1 MTNVHEAI
9 TKHSTAQHE
18 VVKTFVGLEQKREQ
32 LNDEAVSLAKLN
44 QEFTVDKI
52 NKVTIEINKLA
63 QKGIVPLRKL
73 LTVDM
78 VKEYA
83 FRK

>member
-1 MTNVHEAI
+1 MTNVHEEI
-9 TKHSTAQHE
+9 TKHSKAQHE
-18 VVKTFVGLEQKREQ
+18 IVKTFLGLEQQRE
-32 LNDEAVSLAKLN
+32 LFIDEAVALAKQN
-44 QEFTVDKI
+44 KEFTVEKI
-52 NKVTIEINKLA
+52 NRVTTEINKLA

-73 LTVDM
+73 VTSDM

>member
-1 MTNVHEAI
+1 MSNVHEAI
-9 TKHSTAQHE
+9 TKHSNAQHE
-18 VVKTFVGLEQKREQ
+18 IVKTFVGLEQRRE
-32 LNDEAVSLAKLN
+32 LFIDEAVALAKQN
-44 QEFTVDKI
+44 KEFTVDKI
-52 NKVTIEINKLA
+52 NQVTLEMNKLA

-73 LTVDM
+73 VTVDM

>member
-1 MTNVHEAI
+1 MSNVHEAI
-9 TKHSTAQHE
+9 TKHSNSQHE
-18 VVKTFVGLEQKREQ
+18 VVKTFVGLEQKRE
-32 LNDEAVSLAKLN
+32 LFIDEAVALAKQN

-52 NKVTIEINKLA
+52 NKVTSEMNKLA
-63 QKGIVPLRKL
+63 KKGIVPLRRL
-73 LTVDM
+73 VTVDM

>member
-9 TKHSTAQHE
+9 TKHSNAQHE

-32 LNDEAVSLAKLN
+32 FIDEAVALAKQH
-44 QEFTVDKI
+44 QEFTVDNI
-52 NKVTIEINKLA
+52 NKVTIEMNKLA

-73 LTVDM
+73 VTVEM
-78 VKEYA
+78 VNEYA

>member
-9 TKHSTAQHE
+9 TKHSNAQHNI
-18 VVKTFVGLEQKREQ
+18 VKTFVTLEQKRE
-32 LNDEAVSLAKLN
+32 LFIDEAVALAKQN
-44 QEFTVDKI
+44 KEFTVDKI
-52 NKVTIEINKLA
+52 NQVTIEMNKLA

-73 LTVDM
+73 VTADM

>member
-9 TKHSTAQHE
+9 TKHSNAQHE

-32 LNDEAVSLAKLN
+32 FIDEAVALAKQN

-52 NKVTIEINKLA
+52 NKVTTEINKLA

-73 LTVDM
+73 VTVDM
-78 VKEYA
+78 VREYA

>member
-9 TKHSTAQHE
+9 TKHSNAQHE

-32 LNDEAVSLAKLN
+32 LIAEAVALAK
-44 QEFTVDKI
+44 QKKEFTVDNI
-52 NKVTIEINKLA
+52 NKVTIEMNKLA

-73 LTVDM
+73 VTVDM

-83 FRK
+83 LRK

>member
-9 TKHSTAQHE
+9 TKHSNTQHE
-18 VVKTFVGLEQKREQ
+18 IVKTFVGLEQQREFYI
-32 LNDEAVSLAKLN
+32 DEAVSLAKQN
-44 QEFTVDKI
+44 QEFTVAKI
-52 NKVTIEINKLA
+52 NQVTNEINKLA
-63 QKGIVPLRKL
+63 KKGIVPLRKL
-73 LTVDM
+73 VTVDM